1 MIDQTLIYLLV
12 GAAAGLLA
20 GLLGIGGGVVTVPA
34 IFYILSAHNV
44 TEPVAMHLAVG
55 TSTAA
60 MTLTTLVSANA
71 HRQTG
76 AVRWDRWRQ
85 LTGGLIIGAILGAM
99 IVDTLPG
106 HSLRVIFAICEII
119 LALQIAFGFNFQQR
133 GELPGG
139 LTISLAAVAIGI
151 VCSMLGLGGG
161 LLVVPFLLWLG
172 HSMRAAVATAAATGV
187 PISFSGAIAYL
198 FTDIDASSLPEMSWG
213 HIYIPAFIGVAV
225 GSVALAP
232 TGVRLTHRL
241 PAGVLKKI
249 FAAFIAILGIIM
261 LVSGKH

>member
-1 MIDQTLIYLLV
+1 LIDQILLYLLV
-12 GAAAGLLA
+12 GAGAGILA
-20 GLLGIGGGVVTVPA
+20 GLLGIGGGIVTVPA
-34 IFYILSAHNV
+34 IFYILSAQHIS
-44 TEPVAMHLAVG
+44 EPVAMHLAVG

-76 AVRWDRWRQ
+76 AIRWDRWRQ
-85 LTGGLIIGAILGAM
+85 LAFGLIVGSILGAM
-99 IVDTLPG
+99 IVDKLPG
-106 HSLRVIFAICEII
+106 HSLRLIFAVCEIL
-119 LALQIAFGFNFQQR
+119 LALQIAFGLNFQQR
-133 GELPGG
+133 GEPPGG
-139 LTISLAAVAIGI
+139 FTIALMAVGIGI

-172 HSMRAAVATAAATGV
+172 HSMRTAIATAAATGV

-198 FTDIDASSLPEMSWG
+198 FTEIDASSLPDFSWG

-241 PAGVLKKI
+241 PAAMLKKI
-249 FAAFIAILGIIM
+249 FAAFIAILGVVM
-261 LVSGKH
+261 LASA